1 MTSFSPFARH
11 RQATRRPYRPARML
25 AGGAALAFG
34 WALTAAAWAG
44 DADRVIARV
53 NGTDIKASDL
63 TLADED
69 IGSNLPMT
77 GEPRRD
83 YLTRYLID
91 MQLIVQ
97 AADAKK
103 LGDNEEFQRRL
114 SYARSKLLMERYLQT
129 QGKAAVTD
137 AALRELYQQVI
148 KEMAG
153 EQEIHARHI
162 LVGTEDDAKA
172 VFEQLRKG
180 ADFAALAKERSKDP
194 SSSEGGDLGYFTR
207 DRMVPEF
214 ADAAFKLQVGQISD
228 PVKTEFGWHI
238 IKLEDK
244 RNRPIPEFDKVKDQ
258 LENMVARKALSE
270 QVAKLRADAK
280 IERLEPP
287 PAAAP
292 DAEAAGK
299 AAK

>member
-1 MTSFSPFARH
+1 MMPFSPFARPP
-11 RQATRRPYRPARML
+11 RRSTRKL
-25 AGGAALAFG
+25 AWGAALAFG
-34 WALTAAAWAG
+34 WAVASAAWAA

-53 NGTDIKASDL
+53 NGIDIKAGDL
-63 TLADED
+63 AMADED

-77 GEPRRD
+77 GDARRD

-103 LGDNEEFQRRL
+103 LADDEEFKRRL
-114 SYARSKLLMERYLQT
+114 NYARSKLLMERYLQT
-129 QGKAAVTD
+129 EGRAAVSD
-137 AALRELYQQVI
+137 AALHDLYQQVI

-153 EQEIHARHI
+153 EQEVHARHI
-162 LVGTEDDAKA
+162 LVATEDDAKA
-172 VFEQLRKG
+172 VFDQLRKG
-180 ADFAALAKERSKDP
+180 ADFAALAKEKSKDP

-280 IERLEPP
+280 IERLEAP
-287 PAAAP
+287 PAPAP
-292 DAEAAGK
+292 GADAGK

>member
-1 MTSFSPFARH
+1 MMPFSPFARS
-11 RQATRRPYRPARML
+11 PYRSVRTL
-25 AGGAALAFG
+25 ALGAALAFG
-34 WALTAAAWAG
+34 WAIASTAWAA

-53 NGTDIKASDL
+53 NGIDIKAGDL
-63 TLADED
+63 ALADED

-77 GEPRRD
+77 GDARRD

-103 LGDNEEFQRRL
+103 LGDDEEFKRKL
-114 SYARSKLLMERYLQT
+114 AYARNKLLMERYLQT
-129 QGKAAVTD
+129 EGRAAVSD
-137 AALRELYQQVI
+137 AALHELYQQVT

-162 LVGTEDDAKA
+162 LVATEDDAKA

-180 ADFAALAKERSKDP
+180 ADFATLAKEKSKDP

-244 RNRPIPEFDKVKDQ
+244 RARSIPEFDKVKDQ

-280 IERLEPP
+280 IERLDAP
-287 PAAAP
+287 PAAASGA
-292 DAEAAGK
+292 DAGK

>member
-1 MTSFSPFARH
+1 MMPFSPLARP
-11 RQATRRPYRPARML
+11 PYWPVRTL
-25 AGGAALAFG
+25 AWGAALALG
-34 WALTAAAWAG
+34 WAVATAAWAA

-53 NGTDIKASDL
+53 NGIDIKAGDL

-77 GEPRRD
+77 GDARRD
-83 YLTRYLID
+83 YLTHYLID

-103 LGDNEEFQRRL
+103 LGDNDEFKRRL
-114 SYARSKLLMERYLQT
+114 NYARNKLLMERYLQT
-129 QGKAAVTD
+129 EGRAAVSD
-137 AALRELYQQVI
+137 AALHDLYQQVT

-162 LVGTEDDAKA
+162 LVASEDDAKA

-180 ADFAALAKERSKDP
+180 ADFAALAKEKSKDP

-244 RNRPIPEFDKVKDQ
+244 RTRPMPEFDKVKDQ

-270 QVAKLRADAK
+270 QVTKMRNEAK
-280 IERLEPP
+280 IEQLEAP
-287 PAAAP
+287 PAPAA
-292 DAEAAGK
+292 DAAGK
-299 AAK
+299 TPK

>member
-1 MTSFSPFARH
+1 MRSH
-11 RQATRRPYRPARML
+11 RRPRML
-25 AGGAALAFG
+25 VWGAALAVG
-34 WALTAAAWAG
+34 WVTATVALAA
-44 DADRVIARV
+44 DNDRVIARV
-53 NGTDIKASDL
+53 NGVDIKASDL
-63 TLADED
+63 ALADED

-77 GEPRRD
+77 GDARRD

-103 LGDNEEFQRRL
+103 LGDGEDFKRRL
-114 SYARSKLLMERYLQT
+114 AYYRSKLLMERYLQT
-129 QGKAAVTD
+129 EGRAAVSD
-137 AALRELYQQVI
+137 AALHQLYQQVT

-162 LVGTEDDAKA
+162 LVATEDDAKA

-180 ADFAALAKERSKDP
+180 ADFSALAKEKSKDP

-244 RNRPIPEFDKVKDQ
+244 RDRPIPEFDKVKDQ

-270 QVAKLRADAK
+270 QVGKLRADAK
-280 IERLEPP
+280 IEQLEPP
-287 PAAAP
+287 PTPASGT
-292 DAEAAGK
+292 DAAGK
-299 AAK
+299 AGK

>member
-1 MTSFSPFARH
+1 MMPFSPFARS
-11 RQATRRPYRPARML
+11 PSWPARPL
-25 AGGAALAFG
+25 AWGAALAFG
-34 WALTAAAWAG
+34 WAVASAAWAA
-44 DADRVIARV
+44 DADKVIARV
-53 NGTDIKASDL
+53 NGIDIKAGDL

-77 GEPRRD
+77 GDARRD

-97 AADAKK
+97 AADTKK
-103 LGDNEEFQRRL
+103 LGDDEEFKRKL
-114 SYARSKLLMERYLQT
+114 AYARNKLLMERYLQT
-129 QGKAAVTD
+129 EGRAAVSD
-137 AALRELYQQVI
+137 AALHELYQQVT

-162 LVGTEDDAKA
+162 LVATEDDAKQ
-172 VFEQLRKG
+172 VYDQLRKG
-180 ADFAALAKERSKDP
+180 ADFAALAKEKSKDP

-244 RNRPIPEFDKVKDQ
+244 RARPIPEFDKVKDQ

-270 QVAKLRADAK
+270 QVAKMRADAK
-280 IERLEPP
+280 IERLEAP

-292 DAEAAGK
+292 GADAGK
-299 AAK
+299 TTK

>member
-1 MTSFSPFARH
+1 MMPFSPFARPPH
-11 RQATRRPYRPARML
+11 RPVRKL
-25 AGGAALAFG
+25 AWGAALALG
-34 WALTAAAWAG
+34 WAVATAAWAA

-53 NGTDIKASDL
+53 NGIDIKAGDL

-77 GEPRRD
+77 GDARRD

-91 MQLIVQ
+91 MHLIVQ
-97 AADAKK
+97 AAEAKK
-103 LGDNEEFQRRL
+103 LEDNDEFKRRL
-114 SYARSKLLMERYLQT
+114 NYARSKLLMERYLQT
-129 QGKAAVTD
+129 EGRAAVSD
-137 AALRELYQQVI
+137 AALHDLYQQVT

-162 LVGTEDDAKA
+162 LVATEDDAKA
-172 VFEQLRKG
+172 VFDQLRKG
-180 ADFAALAKERSKDP
+180 ADFAALAKEKSKDP

-244 RNRPIPEFDKVKDQ
+244 RTRPIPEFDKVKDQ

-270 QVAKLRADAK
+270 QVTKMRNEAK
-280 IERLEPP
+280 IEQLEAP
-287 PAAAP
+287 PAPAA
-292 DAEAAGK
+292 DAGK
-299 AAK
+299 TPK

>member
-1 MTSFSPFARH
+1 MMPFSPLARP
-11 RQATRRPYRPARML
+11 PYRPVRKL
-25 AGGAALAFG
+25 AWGAALALG
-34 WALTAAAWAG
+34 WAVATAAWAA

-53 NGTDIKASDL
+53 NGIDIKAGDL
-63 TLADED
+63 TQADED

-77 GEPRRD
+77 GDARRD

-97 AADAKK
+97 AAEAKK
-103 LGDNEEFQRRL
+103 LGDNDEFKRRL
-114 SYARSKLLMERYLQT
+114 NYARNKLLMERYLQT
-129 QGKAAVTD
+129 EGRAAVSD
-137 AALRELYQQVI
+137 AALHDLYQQVT

-162 LVGTEDDAKA
+162 LVASEDDAKA

-180 ADFAALAKERSKDP
+180 ADFAALAKEKSKDP

-244 RNRPIPEFDKVKDQ
+244 RTRPMPEFDKVKDQ

-270 QVAKLRADAK
+270 QVTKMRNEAK
-280 IERLEPP
+280 IEQLEAP
-287 PAAAP
+287 PAPAA
-292 DAEAAGK
+292 DAAGK
-299 AAK
+299 TPK

>member
-1 MTSFSPFARH
+1 MMPFLPFARP
-11 RQATRRPYRPARML
+11 RYRPRTL
-25 AGGAALAFG
+25 AWGAALAFG
-34 WALTAAAWAG
+34 WAVASTAWAG

-53 NGTDIKASDL
+53 NGIDIKAGDVA
-63 TLADED
+63 LADED

-77 GEPRRD
+77 GDARRD

-91 MQLIVQ
+91 MQLIAQ
-97 AADAKK
+97 NAETKK
-103 LGDNEEFQRRL
+103 LGDDEDFKRRL
-114 SYARSKLLMERYLQT
+114 AFARNKLLMERYLQT
-129 QGKAAVTD
+129 EGRAAVSD
-137 AALRELYQQVI
+137 AALHDLYQQVT

-162 LVGTEDDAKA
+162 LVPSEDDAKA

-180 ADFAALAKERSKDP
+180 ADFATLAKEKSKDP

-280 IERLEPP
+280 IERLEAP
-287 PAAAP
+287 PAVAP
-292 DAEAAGK
+292 GADAGK

>member
-1 MTSFSPFARH
+1 
-11 RQATRRPYRPARML
+11 L
-25 AGGAALAFG
+25 ALG
-34 WALTAAAWAG
+34 WAVATAAWAA

-53 NGTDIKASDL
+53 NGIDIKAGDL
-63 TLADED
+63 TQADED

-77 GEPRRD
+77 GDARRD

-97 AADAKK
+97 AAETKK
-103 LGDNEEFQRRL
+103 LGDNDEFKRRL
-114 SYARSKLLMERYLQT
+114 NYARNKLLMERYLQT
-129 QGKAAVTD
+129 EGRAAVSD
-137 AALRELYQQVI
+137 AALHDLYQQVT

-162 LVGTEDDAKA
+162 LVASEDDAKA

-180 ADFAALAKERSKDP
+180 ADFAALAKEKSKDP

-244 RNRPIPEFDKVKDQ
+244 RTRPIPEFDKVKDQ

-270 QVAKLRADAK
+270 QVTKMRNEAK
-280 IERLEPP
+280 IEQLEAP
-287 PAAAP
+287 PAPAA
-292 DAEAAGK
+292 DAAGK
-299 AAK
+299 TPK

>member
-1 MTSFSPFARH
+1 MMPFLPFARPPH
-11 RQATRRPYRPARML
+11 RPRKL
-25 AGGAALAFG
+25 AWGAALAFG
-34 WALTAAAWAG
+34 WAVASTAWAG

-53 NGTDIKASDL
+53 NGIDIKAGDV

-69 IGSNLPMT
+69 IGGNLPMT
-77 GEPRRD
+77 GEARRD

-97 AADAKK
+97 SAETKK
-103 LGDNEEFQRRL
+103 LGDDEDFKRRL
-114 SYARSKLLMERYLQT
+114 AFARNKLLMERYLQT
-129 QGKAAVTD
+129 EGRAAVSD
-137 AALRELYQQVI
+137 AALHDLYQQVT

-162 LVGTEDDAKA
+162 LVASEDDAKA

-180 ADFAALAKERSKDP
+180 ADFATLAKEKSKDP

-214 ADAAFKLQVGQISD
+214 ADAAFRLQVGQISD

-244 RNRPIPEFDKVKDQ
+244 RTRPIPEFDKVKDQ
-258 LENMVARKALSE
+258 LETMVARKALSE

-280 IERLEPP
+280 IERLEAP
-287 PAAAP
+287 PAVAP
-292 DAEAAGK
+292 GADAGK

>member
-1 MTSFSPFARH
+1 MMPFSPLARP
-11 RQATRRPYRPARML
+11 PYRPVRKL
-25 AGGAALAFG
+25 AWGAALALG
-34 WALTAAAWAG
+34 WAVATAAWAA

-53 NGTDIKASDL
+53 NGIDIKAGDL
-63 TLADED
+63 TQADED

-77 GEPRRD
+77 GDARRD

-97 AADAKK
+97 AAETKK
-103 LGDNEEFQRRL
+103 LGDNDEFKRRL
-114 SYARSKLLMERYLQT
+114 NYARNKLLMERYLQT
-129 QGKAAVTD
+129 EGRAAVSD
-137 AALRELYQQVI
+137 AALHDLYQQVT

-162 LVGTEDDAKA
+162 LVASEDDAKA

-180 ADFAALAKERSKDP
+180 ADFAALAKEKSKDP

-244 RNRPIPEFDKVKDQ
+244 RTRPIPEFDKVKDQ

-270 QVAKLRADAK
+270 QVTKMRNEAK
-280 IERLEPP
+280 IEQLEAP
-287 PAAAP
+287 PAPAA
-292 DAEAAGK
+292 DAAGK
-299 AAK
+299 TPK

>member
-1 MTSFSPFARH
+1 MMPLLPFARPPH
-11 RQATRRPYRPARML
+11 RPRKIAW
-25 AGGAALAFG
+25 GAALVFG
-34 WALTAAAWAG
+34 WAVASTAWAG

-53 NGTDIKASDL
+53 NGIDIKAGDL

-77 GEPRRD
+77 GEARRD

-97 AADAKK
+97 SAETKK
-103 LGDNEEFQRRL
+103 LGDDEDFKRRL
-114 SYARSKLLMERYLQT
+114 AFARNKLLMERYLQT
-129 QGKAAVTD
+129 EGRAAVSD
-137 AALRELYQQVI
+137 AALHDLYQQVT

-162 LVGTEDDAKA
+162 LVATEDDAKA

-180 ADFAALAKERSKDP
+180 ADFATLAKEKSKDP

-244 RNRPIPEFDKVKDQ
+244 RTRPIPEFDKVKDQ
-258 LENMVARKALSE
+258 LETMVARKALSE

-280 IERLEPP
+280 IERLEAP
-287 PAAAP
+287 PAVAP
-292 DAEAAGK
+292 GADAGK

>member
-1 MTSFSPFARH
+1 MMPFLPFARP
-11 RQATRRPYRPARML
+11 RYRPRKL
-25 AGGAALAFG
+25 AWGAALAFG
-34 WALTAAAWAG
+34 WAVASTAWAG
-44 DADRVIARV
+44 DTDRVIARV
-53 NGTDIKASDL
+53 NGTDIKAGDL
-63 TLADED
+63 ALADED

-77 GEPRRD
+77 GDARRD

-91 MQLIVQ
+91 MQLIAQ
-97 AADAKK
+97 SAETKK
-103 LGDNEEFQRRL
+103 LGDDEDFKRRL
-114 SYARSKLLMERYLQT
+114 AFARNKLLMERYLQT
-129 QGKAAVTD
+129 EGRAAVSD
-137 AALRELYQQVI
+137 AALHDLYQQVT

-162 LVGTEDDAKA
+162 LVPTEDDAKA

-180 ADFAALAKERSKDP
+180 ADFATLAKEKSKDP

-270 QVAKLRADAK
+270 QVAKLRAEAK
-280 IERLEPP
+280 IERLEAP
-287 PAAAP
+287 PAVAP
-292 DAEAAGK
+292 GADAGK

>member
-1 MTSFSPFARH
+1 MMPFSPLARP
-11 RQATRRPYRPARML
+11 PYRPVRKL
-25 AGGAALAFG
+25 AWGAALALG
-34 WALTAAAWAG
+34 WAVATAAWAA

-53 NGTDIKASDL
+53 NGIDIKAGDL
-63 TLADED
+63 TQADED

-77 GEPRRD
+77 GDARRD

-97 AADAKK
+97 AAETKK
-103 LGDNEEFQRRL
+103 LGDNDEFKRRL
-114 SYARSKLLMERYLQT
+114 NYARNKLLMERYLQT
-129 QGKAAVTD
+129 EGRAAVSD
-137 AALRELYQQVI
+137 AALHDLYQQVT

-162 LVGTEDDAKA
+162 LVASEDDAKA

-180 ADFAALAKERSKDP
+180 ADFAALAKEKSKDP

-244 RNRPIPEFDKVKDQ
+244 RTRPIPEFDKVKDQ

-270 QVAKLRADAK
+270 QVTKMRNEAK
-280 IERLEPP
+280 IEQLEAPP
-287 PAAAP
+287 APAAA
-292 DAEAAGK
+292 AGK
-299 AAK
+299 TPK

>member
-1 MTSFSPFARH
+1 MMPFSPFARP
-11 RQATRRPYRPARML
+11 PYRSTRKL
-25 AGGAALAFG
+25 LWGAALAFG
-34 WALTAAAWAG
+34 WAIASTAWAA

-53 NGTDIKASDL
+53 NGIDIKAADL

-77 GEPRRD
+77 GDARRD

-97 AADAKK
+97 AADTKK
-103 LGDNEEFQRRL
+103 LADDEEFKRRL
-114 SYARSKLLMERYLQT
+114 NYARSKLLMERYLQT
-129 QGKAAVTD
+129 EGRAAVSD
-137 AALRELYQQVI
+137 AALHDLYQQVS

-162 LVGTEDDAKA
+162 LVATEDDAKA

-180 ADFAALAKERSKDP
+180 ADFATLAKEKSKDP

-280 IERLEPP
+280 IERLEAP
-287 PAAAP
+287 PAPAP
-292 DAEAAGK
+292 GADAGK

>member
-1 MTSFSPFARH
+1 MMPFSPFARP
-11 RQATRRPYRPARML
+11 PYRSVRKL
-25 AGGAALAFG
+25 AWGAALAVG
-34 WALTAAAWAG
+34 WAVATAAWAG

-53 NGTDIKASDL
+53 NGIDIKAADL

-77 GEPRRD
+77 GEARRD

-97 AADAKK
+97 AAEVKK
-103 LGDNEEFQRRL
+103 LADNDEFKRRL
-114 SYARSKLLMERYLQT
+114 NYARNKLLMERYLQT
-129 QGKAAVTD
+129 EGKAAVSD
-137 AALRELYQQVI
+137 AALHDLYQQVS

-162 LVGTEDDAKA
+162 LVASEDDAKS

-180 ADFAALAKERSKDP
+180 ADFAALAKEKSKDP

-244 RNRPIPEFDKVKDQ
+244 RTRPIPEFDKVKDQ

-280 IERLEPP
+280 IEQLEAP
-287 PAAAP
+287 PAPAA
-292 DAEAAGK
+292 DAAGK